1 MSDVR
6 CALITGSGRNIGRA
20 IALELAARGFGIVLN
35 GSTDRQ
41 ACQSVADEIAIAG
54 GESVIAM
61 GDIGIREQAQA
72 IASTGIDRFGAI
84 DVLINNA
91 AIRPNIDFLDS
102 DEDEWDRIYNINFKS
117 TYWLARACLPG
128 MIDKGWGRVIHFT
141 GMNAQQGY
149 PGKSAVSVSK
159 HACWGLTK
167 SLAKEFGQ
175 QGITTNII
183 SPGTIIG
190 ETANA
195 MHDGKKDELRKNN
208 PSGRLGVPH
217 DIASAIGL
225 LVSDEGGFINGQ
237 LLQVN
242 GGVVT

>member
-1 MSDVR
+1 MSKR
-6 CALITGSGRNIGRA
+6 KCALITGSGRNIGRA
-20 IALELAARGFGIVLN
+20 MAHHLAARGYAIVLN

-41 ACQSVADEIAIAG
+41 ACQHVADEIATAG
-54 GESVIAM
+54 GESMIAM
-61 GDIGIREQAQA
+61 GDIGVREQAQG
-72 IASTGIDRFGAI
+72 IAQAGIERFGAI

-91 AIRPNIDFLDS
+91 AIRPNIDFLHS
-102 DEDEWDRIYNINFKS
+102 EEDEWDRIYNINFKS
-117 TYWLARACLPG
+117 CYWLARECLPG
-128 MIDKGWGRVIHFT
+128 MIENNWGRIIQFT

-149 PGKSAVSVSK
+149 EGKSAVSVSK

-167 SLAKEFGQ
+167 SLAKEYGR

-190 ETANA
+190 ETDNPKHVNHMDA
-195 MHDGKKDELRKNN
+195 LLKNN
-208 PSGRLGVPH
+208 PSGRLGKPE
-217 DIASAIGL
+217 DIASAVAL
-225 LVSDEGGFINGQ
+225 LVSEEGGFINGQ

>member
-1 MSDVR
+1 MANKK
-6 CALITGSGRNIGRA
+6 CALITGSGQNIGRA
-20 IALELAARGFGIVLN
+20 IALNLASRDYAVVLN
-35 GSTDRQ
+35 GSTNRQ
-41 ACQSVADEIAIAG
+41 ACQNVADEITAAG
-54 GESVIAM
+54 GESIIAM
-61 GDIGIREQAQA
+61 GNIGVREEAQA
-72 IASTGIDRFGAI
+72 ITKCAIDQFGAV
-84 DVLINNA
+84 DVLVCNA
-91 AIRPNIDFLDS
+91 AIRPNIDFLAS

-117 TYWLARACLPG
+117 SYWLARACLPG
-128 MIDKGWGRVIHFT
+128 MIDKGWGRIIQFT

-149 PGKSAVSVSK
+149 EGKSAVSVSK

-167 SLAKEFGQ
+167 SLAKEYGR

-190 ETANA
+190 ET
-195 MHDGKKDELRKNN
+195 DN
-208 PSGRLGVPH
+208 PKHVGQMDNLIKGNPCGRLGIPQ
-217 DIASAIGL
+217 DISSAVAL

>member
-1 MSDVR
+1 MSDKK

-20 IALELAARGFGIVLN
+20 LALDLATRGYGIVLN

-41 ACQSVADEIAIAG
+41 ACQNVADEIAAAG

-61 GDIGIREQAQA
+61 GDIGERDHAQA
-72 IASTGIDRFGAI
+72 IAQTGIDHFGCI

-91 AIRPNIDFLDS
+91 AVRPNIDFLAS
-102 DEDEWDRIYNINFKS
+102 DEAQWDRIYNINFKS
-117 TYWLARACLPG
+117 SYWLARACLPG
-128 MIDKGWGRVIHFT
+128 MIDKGWGRIIQFT

-149 PGKSAVSVSK
+149 EGKSAVSVSK

-167 SLAKEFGQ
+167 SLAKEYGRK
-175 QGITTNII
+175 GITTNII

-190 ETANA
+190 ETENPKHVDH
-195 MHDGKKDELRKNN
+195 MQSLLQDN
-208 PSGRLGVPH
+208 PSGRLGKPQ
-217 DIASAIGL
+217 DIASAVAL
-225 LVSDEGGFINGQ
+225 LVSEEGGFINGQ

>member
-1 MSDVR
+1 MSAKK

-20 IALELAARGFGIVLN
+20 MALNLAAKGYAIVLN

-41 ACQSVADEIAIAG
+41 ACQNVADEIAAIG
-54 GESVIAM
+54 GESIIAM
-61 GDIGIREQAQA
+61 GDIGVREQAQS
-72 IASTGIDRFGAI
+72 IAQAGIEQFGGV

-91 AIRPNIDFLDS
+91 AIRPNIDFLHS
-102 DEDEWDRIYNINFKS
+102 EENEWDRIYNINFKS
-117 TYWLARACLPG
+117 SYWLARECLPG
-128 MIDKGWGRVIHFT
+128 MIEKGWGRIIQFT

-149 PGKSAVSVSK
+149 QGKSAVSVSK

-167 SLAKEFGQ
+167 SLAKEYGR

-190 ETANA
+190 ETDNPKHTGH
-195 MHDGKKDELRKNN
+195 MDTLRKDN
-208 PSGRLGVPH
+208 PSGRLGKPQ
-217 DIASAIGL
+217 DIASAVAL
-225 LVSDEGGFINGQ
+225 LVSEEGGFINGQ